1 MANTQY
7 TEKQLKIISGEIP
20 LDTIDGYAAVWLYKK
35 AVANGDTELA
45 TKALER
51 KGQAKE
57 EARKRNVE
65 RAIKNHTL
73 RKKEIFQWKQP
84 KSKDYTKH
92 HKQIIRG
99 EIPFDKVHT
108 NELIAIYQKARNNK
122 DDVLADLVFDE
133 ISERRRKANQKEKA
147 NKKRKNKLRQ
157 FFDGFD
163 DYDPNIP
170 LSRFRQALLKGAVD
184 IFECPE
190 EEIITLIEQ
199 LAELNDEK
207 NLKIAHQLLS
217 YKQDISILYPTKDH
231 WEAIDKIEEL
241 LQLPIRR
248 PKDWF

>member
-20 LDTIDGYAAVWLYKK
+20 LDTIDGYTAVWLYKK

-45 TKALER
+45 TKVLDR
-51 KGQAKE
+51 KEQLKE
-57 EARKRNVE
+57 EARKKNIE
-65 RAIKNHTL
+65 RVVKSHTL
-73 RKKEIFQWKQP
+73 RKEEIFQWKQP

-122 DDVLADLVFDE
+122 DDALADLMFDE
-133 ISERRRKANQKEKA
+133 ISERRRKANQKEKS
-147 NKKRKNKLRQ
+147 NKKRRDKLRQ
-157 FFDGFD
+157 FLDGFD

-170 LSRFRQALLKGAVD
+170 LSQFTQALLKGAVD

-190 EEIITLIEQ
+190 EEIVKLIEQ

-217 YKQDISILYPTKDH
+217 YKQDITILYPTKDH